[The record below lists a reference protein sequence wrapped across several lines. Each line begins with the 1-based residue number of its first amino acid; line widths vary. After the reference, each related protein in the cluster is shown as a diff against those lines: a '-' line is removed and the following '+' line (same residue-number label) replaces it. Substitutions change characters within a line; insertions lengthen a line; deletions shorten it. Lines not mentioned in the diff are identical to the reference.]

1 MVPYI
6 VYTNNT
12 NTSYPYYANV
22 YWDGYNDWYGIMS
35 KVLISGYYENYGVCD
50 NNNLSSA
57 YEWAGFSGK
66 IDTNGYIYDLTAIFK
81 LRTYT
86 NS

>member
-1 MVPYI
+1 
-6 VYTNNT
+6 
-12 NTSYPYYANV
+12 
-22 YWDGYNDWYGIMS
+22 MS